1 MSEVNKLVVH
11 AGLFHTDDVLCA
23 AMARA
28 INPDVWIVRTNTVEK
43 DDARND
49 GTNGIYVADIG
60 GGSTIIIKKMR
71 PYVRTGPN
79 TPPAAC
85 CTTNGRISSFKRRRD
100 GHILR
105 KRISSRSS

>member
-28 INPDVWIVRTNTVEK
+28 INPDVWIVRTNTVE
-43 DDARND
+43 NMLQ
-49 GTNGIYVADIG
+49 ISVAG
-60 GGSTIIIKKMR
+60 GTIIIKKMR

-85 CTTNGRISSFKRRRD
+85 CTTNGRMNSLKRRRD
-100 GHILR
+100 RHILR

>member
-49 GTNGIYVADIG
+49 STNVMLQISVAG
-60 GGSTIIIKKMR
+60 GTIIIKKMR

-85 CTTNGRISSFKRRRD
+85 CTTNGRMSSFKRRRD
-100 GHILR
+100 RHILR